1 MDQENKYTQTSLDG
15 GEINEEEKLRQ
26 VKKAEMQ
33 KKYRIMSVGLVA
45 VIIVAIVLFVSNRN
59 SNSPEIKQ
67 NAETGNTAISQ
78 QTPSADLT
86 ISQSSL
92 YFSRVGDFADLT
104 ANTTGVRWST
114 NAPNIVSVSDDGRV
128 TALNGGTAEVYAK
141 LNDTIKV
148 CTVTVDTYV
157 PTEDEINEAK
167 RQLQIVEDY
176 EARYTTYSY
185 SEVQAMYDDFINAGN
200 TVTPHSYPGTTI
212 KQLDNAKVLCY
223 YADWYYDLAV
233 YYYDESG
240 TLFYRDEYTLVID
253 GSFHTGRPPYSRWVT
268 SSVYNKMFSVNTE
281 IRQYHCYH
289 DPNGGAFSWILYGAD
304 YVDGIASRTIVTADY
319 LS

>member
-1 MDQENKYTQTSLDG
+1 MNEKNRNIQTSLAG
-15 GEINEEEKLRQ
+15 GGIKEEEKLRQ
-26 VKKAEMQ
+26 AKKAEMQ

-45 VIIVAIVLFVSNRN
+45 VIIVAIVLFMSNRN
-59 SNSPEIKQ
+59 GNSPEVKHDVGT
-67 NAETGNTAISQ
+67 ENTTIAQ
-78 QTPSADLT
+78 QTPSIDLAL
-86 ISQSSL
+86 SQSSL

-141 LNDTIKV
+141 LNDAIKV
-148 CTVTVDTYV
+148 CTVTVDSYV

-176 EARYTTYSY
+176 EAQYTTYSY
-185 SEVQAMYDDFINAGN
+185 SEVQAMYDNFINAGN

-223 YADWYYDLAV
+223 YADWYYNLAV
-233 YYYDESG
+233 YYYDSSDRVV
-240 TLFYRDEYTLVID
+240 YRDEYTVVTN
-253 GSFHTGRPPYSRWVT
+253 GSLNTNSPTYSDWFV
-268 SSVYNKMFSVNTE
+268 SSVFNQIFMISTNQATY
-281 IRQYHCYH
+281 YCYH
-289 DPNGGAFSWILYGAD
+289 DSRGGAFSWLFYGTE
-304 YVDGIASRTIVTADY
+304 YVDGIASRSIVTADY

>member
-1 MDQENKYTQTSLDG
+1 MNEEKKHTQTSLADG
-15 GEINEEEKLRQ
+15 GISEEEKLRQ
-26 VKKAEMQ
+26 AKKAEMQ

-45 VIIVAIVLFVSNRN
+45 VIIAAIVLFVSNRN
-59 SNSPEIKQ
+59 SNSPEVKLDAGL
-67 NAETGNTAISQ
+67 NNTTTAQ
-78 QTPSADLT
+78 QTLPIELA

-148 CTVTVDTYV
+148 CTVTVDSYV

-176 EARYTTYSY
+176 ESQYTIYSY
-185 SEVQAMYDDFINAGN
+185 AEVQAIYDDFINAGN
-200 TVTPHSYPGTTI
+200 TVTPHSWTMLKDLG
-212 KQLDNAKVLCY
+212 NAQINCY
-223 YADWYYDLAV
+223 YADWYYDIQIR
-233 YYYDESG
+233 YYDEAGILVYSDKY
-240 TLFYRDEYTLVID
+240 FIVID
-253 GSFHTGRPPYSRWVT
+253 GSFHTGRPPYSRLIT
-268 SSVYNKMFSVNTE
+268 SSMYPQIFTIQTDRNS
-281 IRQYHCYH
+281 YHCFH
-289 DPNGGAFSWILYGAD
+289 NSNSENFPWEFYGAE
-304 YVDGIASRTIVTADY
+304 YTDGIASRTIIVE
-319 LS
+319 